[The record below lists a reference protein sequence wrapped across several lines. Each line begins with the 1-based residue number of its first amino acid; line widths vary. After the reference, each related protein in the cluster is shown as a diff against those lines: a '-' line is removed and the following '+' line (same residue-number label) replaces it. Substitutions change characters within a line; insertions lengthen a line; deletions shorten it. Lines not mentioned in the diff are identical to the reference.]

1 MSSEEKTG
9 HQAGNPNSSKDKRN
23 AEKSKTGAVGDLD
36 EDRGENQLV
45 IDEPEEK
52 SDGESEEKEFEPT
65 IDMMMNDFD
74 DEQTMEEEE
83 ANSDQDNEEDELA
96 ALEQEQ
102 DMPIEELLK
111 MYGGVPT
118 DQENENVNEEEIDSK
133 SEQEAK
139 PVQDS
144 STVATPATSATTTQ
158 NTVESAASET
168 RTFEVKSEDDETR
181 ENDVPGAKRRGS
193 DSPTPPVKKSKSELA
208 RFYEAAVEGRALRSQ
223 GSGQVEDGQEEEY
236 EEEVEESDLE
246 NRDYSWKKTIMIGPS
261 YQAYVPADLDAY
273 GDTLPYE
280 NEDKQ
285 LWNPGQLASK
295 DVEDYLSKS
304 QEAIQTGGV
313 GSLPLGAHVRDDEQ
327 ALHLLLQCGYN
338 CDEALRRR
346 RMNAVPTAETMTLWS
361 EEECR
366 SFELGLRL
374 YGKDFHMIQSQK
386 VKTRSV
392 GELVQFY
399 YLWKKTERHD
409 VFANNTRL
417 EKKKYTLH
425 PGTTDYMDRFI
436 DEQDS
441 SRDRSSSPNFY
452 SLMFGGSDGG
462 RKGLSLYPGASSKS
476 SFHISDSNG
485 RDDAITN
492 VSNPPLTS
500 SGTASSLQNSQSS
513 PTNNGGRFPPIADE
527 KRENPSEQST
537 N

>member
-1 MSSEEKTG
+1 
-9 HQAGNPNSSKDKRN
+9 
-23 AEKSKTGAVGDLD
+23 
-36 EDRGENQLV
+36 
-45 IDEPEEK
+45 
-52 SDGESEEKEFEPT
+52 
-65 IDMMMNDFD
+65 MNDFD
-74 DEQTMEEEE
+74 DEATMEEEE
-83 ANSDQDNEEDELA
+83 ANTDQDNEEDELA

-111 MYGGVPT
+111 MYGQAIVPA
-118 DQENENVNEEEIDSK
+118 DQDTEEPVTEGETEDKPEAEIKPPVQTEAAASTSSVATTEERDDITTNEANTADLDHEEED
-133 SEQEAK
+133 
-139 PVQDS
+139 
-144 STVATPATSATTTQ
+144 
-158 NTVESAASET
+158 
-168 RTFEVKSEDDETR
+168 
-181 ENDVPGAKRRGS
+181 NDNEVPGAKRRGS
-193 DSPTPPVKKSKSELA
+193 ASPPPPVPKKSKSELA

-223 GSGQVEDGQEEEY
+223 GSGQVEEGPEEEY
-236 EEEVEESDLE
+236 EEEIEESDLE

-261 YQAYVPADLDAY
+261 YQAFVPSDLDAY

-295 DVEDYLSKS
+295 DVEEYLSKS
-304 QEAIQTGGV
+304 QEAIQVGV
-313 GSLPLGAHVRDDEQ
+313 SSLPLGAHVRDDEQ

-452 SLMFGGSDGG
+452 SLMFGSEAGG

-476 SFHISDSNG
+476 SFHLSDSNG
-485 RDDAITN
+485 G
-492 VSNPPLTS
+492 VENPGPLQPTS
-500 SGTASSLQNSQSS
+500 ATAPSIQSSQQS
-513 PTNNGGRFPPIADE
+513 PTNGGGRFSIQEDN
-527 KRENPSEQST
+527 RENPSEPPTSANQ
-537 N
+537 